1 MTLDYNFSKGTTAC
15 FSLLLNTLLAFAKVE
30 NFVRLHRPIVALGL
44 IALSIAVLQ
53 LGVEER
59 SLLGL
64 GQSATGNFCANNAM
78 ASCATCNCDPQNED
92 CYEDQD
98 ECHSATHGMGGCMLY
113 GLDPCPYEW
122 GSVDVC
128 YLPWGTAC
136 TDNTDCSNSGTC
148 GGAGSCNCGV
158 KGWYDGGTDA
168 GCIFSA
174 NCESDGLYTCY
185 NKKSEC
191 ENGAEGGGD
200 KTWHC
205 EGGLPC
211 EQDADCEAN
220 GTMTCFG
227 SKSECEQ
234 SNACSGSSEYDY
246 CCQDGKCLDGYSGMT
261 CSDGN
266 SATDLNTCDAACG
279 GSGGETY
286 ECNLGA
292 CVVGTC
298 TANGVDCFSN
308 STCDNRCGGNSN
320 NCGGV
325 TATCTETTVGEGA
338 TCGPTSECCT
348 SGGERGMSG
357 TVCGTGFTCA
367 TNGSVSGSC
376 ESSGTECGDGTTEG
390 DEECDDGNDVDT
402 DACTN
407 ACEDAVCGDSIV
419 QAGSEECDDGNG
431 LSNDG
436 CDSSCTTESCG
447 DGVVQTSEECDD
459 SNTDDNDGCSSE
471 CKNEE
476 CGDGVTQTNEEC
488 DDGNDTDTDACKN
501 DCTEPVVASSTASS
515 VAVSSVASS
524 VAVSSEAVSS
534 EAVSSVAVSEAASSV
549 AVSEAASSV
558 AVSEAASSEA
568 VSEAASSEA
577 ASVAA
582 SSTQGTPPICGNGEI
597 DSGEECD
604 GSLRSASCEPRDM
617 CNDQCQCEW
626 GDAVLCGNDPSICCN
641 EGAKQYCCRDVEGQN
656 FHNET
661 VCWDSASTP
670 PPASCD
676 AIDPAF
682 TCATCNA
689 DRDCRDA
696 EMCFDGMCSLYTYAD
711 EWVKTGNPS
720 EFSTAVG
727 HSLVVT
733 ETGSTRAFW
742 NVFQEVGPVF
752 SNTNVASGDGENW
765 TEESGVFI
773 GTPSIA
779 EFTHLVF
786 NDLQWMIGGTDY
798 SRAPRRTR
806 DVWNSEDG
814 IVWSK
819 YPNALPHA
827 VDRHASVVFN
837 NKMWVFGGAQG
848 SSDYGDKILVSSTG
862 VSGWTEAGTIP
873 VALSQ
878 AEAVVYNNEILLIGG
893 KLQGGSDSEKVW
905 KSSDGVTWAEQGD
918 NVLAGLNFSNRTATV
933 LGNRIVIVGHSL
945 DDTAPVRFS
954 EDGGLTWAPEISP
967 DSFVFGGT
975 DIEALDHTLWLV
987 GGYDEVTDTNA
998 SGVHYLATIPQHTCN
1013 PTEFENPYFCEYE
1026 PPASSS
1032 SSAAVESSEVAASES
1047 FSEAP
1052 PPPPPPPP
1060 NSSAAGSTGGSGG
1073 GSTGGPT
1080 RGQGPERI
1088 VCGDGRVQ
1096 GREACD
1102 DGNNRN
1108 RDGCSSGCEIES
1120 ARGSTPGT
1128 TPAFQPIP
1136 VGRNTT
1142 CGNGLVEGGEEC
1154 DDGNTRNGDGCSDRC
1169 AQEPRLLVPADAVCG
1184 NGITED
1190 REACDLGSGNSDVN
1204 PDTCRTN
1211 CQYPRCGDFVF
1222 DDGEE
1227 CDNGP
1232 ANSDSK
1238 ANACRNSCT
1247 LPSCGD
1253 SVIDTDETCDD
1264 GNTESG
1270 DGCSAICQEEEET
1283 LFAAATVCG
1292 DGILAAS
1299 EECDDGNRR
1308 DVDGCSST
1316 CLLEVGLCGDGIV
1329 QSLMG
1334 EHCESSL
1341 HDPLLPFGCAECLY
1355 VSFTCGDSVVDAGEE
1370 CDDGPN
1376 NSNEPN
1382 ALCRPQC
1389 HLARCGDGIID
1400 TQEECDDGN
1409 RIHND
1414 DCDSA
1419 CKDTTEV
1426 LGVAIEE
1433 EPTKPDVIINTPKTP
1448 QVVPPVPSTPIQ
1460 TAFPTLPNRQPLPY
1474 QLPLA
1479 QLQPLIQSQG
1489 PVGDTGP
1496 AAVAVVASG
1505 MAAGLGWM
1513 RRKRK

>member
-191 ENGAEGGGD
+191 ENGLAGGSNNESYKCSLGTCVGATCTPDDISCFSESTCDSTCGGPGGGGTYQCSSGACAPMACDIIDADCFGSDSCGLGCEQPKWCCDSSGCTQLATTSESCGDGSSGHDSKGACESAELACRPSSDEQHQCNNGQCTPVDCNMSDSNCYVNEATCDQSCGGGGD
-200 KTWHC
+200 
-205 EGGLPC
+205 
-211 EQDADCEAN
+211 
-220 GTMTCFG
+220 
-227 SKSECEQ
+227 
-234 SNACSGSSEYDY
+234 
-246 CCQDGKCLDGYSGMT
+246 
-261 CSDGN
+261 
-266 SATDLNTCDAACG
+266 
-279 GSGGETY
+279 
-286 ECNLGA
+286 
-292 CVVGTC
+292 
-298 TANGVDCFSN
+298 
-308 STCDNRCGGNSN
+308 

-325 TATCTETTVGEGA
+325 TAQCIDTTVGVGQ

-348 SGGERGMSG
+348 SGGEKGMSG
-357 TVCGTGFTCA
+357 TVCGTGLTCEGDNVSGA
-367 TNGSVSGSC
+367 CVADSAVCGNGSIESGEDCDDSNTIDTDAC
-376 ESSGTECGDGTTEG
+376 TAACKDAECGDGIVQSGT
-390 DEECDDGNDVDT
+390 EECDDGNDI
-402 DACTN
+402 DA
-407 ACEDAVCGDSIV
+407 
-419 QAGSEECDDGNG
+419 DD
-431 LSNDG
+431 
-436 CDSSCTTESCG
+436 
-447 DGVVQTSEECDD
+447 
-459 SNTDDNDGCSSE
+459 
-471 CKNEE
+471 
-476 CGDGVTQTNEEC
+476 
-488 DDGNDTDTDACKN
+488 CKN
-501 DCTEPVVASSTASS
+501 DCKEQSFVKVVTSSEPASS
-515 VAVSSVASS
+515 VAVSSAISSEAASS
-524 VAVSSEAVSS
+524 VAVSEAASSEAVSEAASSVAVS
-534 EAVSSVAVSEAASSV
+534 EAASSVAVSEAASSV